1 METKHIRMDQEEVI
15 SAKREI
21 LHSQINTLH
30 LIKKLRNYKIL
41 RKKELNLRTK
51 LKQEMGFLKSKINL
65 IISTM
70 PKEASERPVRE
81 LKKSPVKNKEKINND
96 IQNELEEIKKKL
108 ERLG

>member
-15 SAKREI
+15 FAKKEI

-41 RKKELNLRTK
+41 RRKELTLRTK
-51 LKQEMGFLKSKINL
+51 LKQEMGILRSKINL

-70 PKEASERPVRE
+70 PREAHEKQTSEVKRVSSIKEKVNSDLQRE
-81 LKKSPVKNKEKINND
+81 LDD
-96 IQNELEEIKKKL
+96 IKAKL
-108 ERLG
+108 ARLG